1 MAMGPSNL
9 AVQAFPQAAN
19 PGQQTTAAA
28 EPPPDAQRDIP
39 LEGVRLVEFAGGV
52 RFARMDRLEA
62 YFRGRQD
69 DHKQY
74 NWDGDM
80 VAVGQEAAIKPG
92 WYVPL
97 RQRRPDTRYD
107 LGALVVTRLTS
118 MLFGVDRF
126 PELQVE
132 GDEDAEDYIKAL
144 CTESRLASRMI
155 EARNLGGAT
164 GTSCLSFA
172 FKAGKPRVEVHNA
185 KHVTV
190 LRWADEDERVCAAVL
205 KTYTYTRRVFDPSSG
220 KLKDVLYYYARY
232 WDEAQEIVWEPI
244 PKSLAETDRWTQAP
258 HKAVPHSFGFCP
270 FYWVQNLANSQE
282 PDGDSDFGGL
292 TDNIDQMNQLL
303 SSTARGVKA
312 NCDPTLVVR
321 MEPGANDGS
330 VRKGSEN
337 AIFSPGGADYLTL
350 PGDAPTASLGMAEKL
365 RAFTLDVAS
374 VVLADPEK
382 LSGAAQSAQALRI
395 LYAPML
401 AKCDLLREQYGEFGI
416 KRVLVGMLRAAKV
429 VASTTVTDPVT
440 GQTTKMGVVLPKRMV
455 REEPEDEEPEAETLE
470 AVAQEDEAAEAGD
483 AALPPLPPHKEKKE
497 PEVRFVERKPGTS
510 EEIALN
516 WNPYFSPTWADIKL
530 AADAVK
536 AANGGK
542 PVISQ
547 RTSIEAVQSL
557 FGVNDVDEE
566 LHEIEEASKQAME
579 EAAAAMGGGPDM
591 GFPPKPGQPPGQP
604 GIPPST
610 DRAAPPREDKGKV

>member
-19 PGQQTTAAA
+19 PGQQTMAAA
-28 EPPPDAQRDIP
+28 EPPPDARRDIP
-39 LEGVRLVEFAGGV
+39 LEGVRLVEFAGGA

-97 RQRRPDTRYD
+97 RQRRPDIRYD

-190 LRWADEDERVCAAVL
+190 LRWADEDERECAAVL
-205 KTYTYTRRVFDPSSG
+205 KTYVYTRRVFDPSSG
-220 KLKDVLYYYARY
+220 KLRDVVYFYARY

-258 HKAVPHSFGFCP
+258 HKAVPHNFGFCP
-270 FYWVQNLANSQE
+270 FYWVQNLPNSQE
-282 PDGDSDFGGL
+282 PDGDSDFATL
-292 TDNIDQMNQLL
+292 TDNIDQINQLL

-350 PGDAPTASLGMAEKL
+350 PGDAHTASLSMAEKL

-429 VASTTVTDPVT
+429 VASTTVTNPAT
-440 GQTTKMGVVLPKRMV
+440 GETTKMGVVLSKRMV
-455 REEPEDEEPEAETLE
+455 REEPEEEEEPEAEEPE
-470 AVAQEDEAAEAGD
+470 AEEPEDEEPEQENKAAA
-483 AALPPLPPHKEKKE
+483 PRKEKKE
-497 PEVRFVERKPGTS
+497 SEVRFVERKPGTS

-547 RTSIEAVQSL
+547 RTSIESVQSL

-566 LHEIEEASKQAME
+566 LYEIEEASKKAVE
-579 EAAAAMGGGPDM
+579 DAVAAMRGGPDM
-591 GFPPKPGQPPGQP
+591 DFPKPGQSP
-604 GIPPST
+604 IPPST